1 MALFRETGD
10 QWALTH
16 PLCDLALRTWDAG
29 RLHEAVAL
37 IQEYLAI
44 FRQLRAPNGVSMALG
59 YLSYMAVSMGDFAAA
74 TRAAQEKA
82 EIEGSRG
89 LPIGRAYG
97 LHVGA
102 DLHFAQG
109 NLAQARAQWQEA
121 LALARGSPNQGFVA
135 AILYHL
141 GQVALY
147 TDRLD
152 EAAERL
158 AESRRLSRGTDR
170 WWLEAEAL
178 FAQGQVAARRHE
190 YIDALALM
198 QESLT
203 LYQEVRPKIP
213 VRLEGL
219 AQVWQDLHRPE
230 RAVTLLGAA
239 SQLRGA
245 MGLPLLPVDKPGYE
259 QVLASVRASL
269 TDAAFAA
276 AWAAGESLS
285 AEESVAGALAE
296 SQGLVVV
303 AGTD

>member
-44 FRQLRAPNGVSMALG
+44 FRQLRTLNGVSMALD
-59 YLSYMAVSMGDFAAA
+59 YLSFMAVSMGDFATAA
-74 TRAAQEKA
+74 RTVQEKA

-89 LPIGRAYG
+89 LPM
-97 LHVGA
+97 
-102 DLHFAQG
+102 
-109 NLAQARAQWQEA
+109 
-121 LALARGSPNQGFVA
+121 A
-135 AILYHL
+135 ATLYHL

-219 AQVWQDLHRPE
+219 AQVWLDLHRPE

-245 MGLPLLPVDKPGYE
+245 MGLPLLPVDRPGYE
-259 QVLASVRASL
+259 QVLADLRASL

-296 SQGLVVV
+296 SQGSVVV